1 MSEECG
7 CDCGT
12 ESWDTGL
19 IVGGQQDEVRGSN
32 QGDFN
37 GTRPNSC
44 LVHNDW
50 CSHRPTK
57 AFIVTS
63 ANGNANGTARVF
75 VEATADLSKYVFA
88 EIQVQAGV
96 QLPTVDLKK
105 HFSNGSTSA
114 LASYT
119 PVFGTA
125 TGSFAFSARN
135 VSDGDTYLKS
145 LLPTIDFPSIFVG
158 STSQAVVREATRLTV
173 RCGHRQNGAD
183 TIVASFASPFW
194 SGALDLPPGYGPAFV
209 RFHVVGIGCCWEDIE
224 FPNDT
229 NTVRCGFERVAG
241 GDGVYNADPTTAQ
254 QHGFFTFPFE
264 VPRDLFIS
272 TTGGVSPNPAQK
284 ERYVGVSATESIVQ
298 AIHRVTANGP
308 GSPEDSRRLIVD
320 SVTTRV
326 ACGANHAN
334 VIIDPDKQDLDAVP
348 PVAMRGTAQVPTV
361 NSSAPL
367 FVRRPDVI
375 AKGAHAVANAD
386 SWHATH
392 LVHRGASLAQRNA
405 VHNLEIDFVAA
416 SRAWTPA
423 RSTVIEPRM
432 PQQVDEHG
440 WGVFWGGVSN
450 VMSPGRIRRWLLES
464 VSNEEG
470 PQFSIQPI
478 SDAVIYGFAYGQDA
492 AAPPLWFWSLIS
504 GSHTLTP
511 FVDGRRLM
519 PNSWHAFSGQAHLS
533 REVSIATPA
542 INKLAGDYSIR
553 PVLSADQQ
561 GLSAVVWQRE
571 GWAGPFSDQEW
582 TFLQSVNAPFFKD
595 DYRVAYKIESFPQIW
610 ATTTAMHG
618 SQAEAGISYSNQI
631 PSLAFADSGMTTEAY
646 DAYDAYSQ
654 QGAAW
659 ATLNSKSDAILNIYM
674 RLGVKI
680 TVQKIKGFR
689 AKRTK
694 GEEYFTIGGVAYFKY
709 DTTGEV
715 EEACTHSSGDVAC
728 TEFYWGA
735 GPSANNNPL
744 QLNITWQ
751 DRQSLGSGSQ
761 IEKQLPVGVVQQTGE
776 QISRTVRL
784 RLSAA

>member
-1 MSEECG
+1 VSEECE
-7 CDCGT
+7 CDCGN
-12 ESWDTGL
+12 ESWETSL
-19 IVGGQQDEVRGSN
+19 IVGGPQDEVRGSN

-37 GTRPNSC
+37 DTRSNSC

-63 ANGNANGTARVF
+63 AYGNANGTARVF

-88 EIQVQAGV
+88 EVEVNAGL
-96 QLPTVDLKK
+96 QLPPVDLKK
-105 HFSNGSTSA
+105 HFSNGSNSA
-114 LASYT
+114 IASYT

-135 VSDGDTYLKS
+135 VSDGDTYLKT
-145 LLPTIDFPSIFVG
+145 LLPTVTFPSILVG
-158 STSQAVVREATRLTV
+158 SNSQPQVREATRLTV
-173 RCGHRQNGAD
+173 RCGYRQNGTD
-183 TIVASFASPFW
+183 TIVASFTSPFW
-194 SGALDLPPGYGPAFV
+194 SGAIATLFYPAFV
-209 RFHVVGIGCCWEDIE
+209 GFHVVGIGCCWEDIQ

-241 GDGVYNADPTTAQ
+241 GSGVTNADSKTAQ
-254 QHGFFTFPFE
+254 EHGFFTFPFN
-264 VPRDLFIS
+264 VSRDLFIDPAS
-272 TTGGVSPNPAQK
+272 NVSPPIEQK
-284 ERYVGVSATESIVQ
+284 DRYVGVAATESIVQ
-298 AIHRVTANGP
+298 AIHRLNTNGP
-308 GSPEDSRRLIVD
+308 GPPENSRRLIVD

-334 VIIDPDKQDLDAVP
+334 VIIDPDQQTIDAVP
-348 PVAMRGTAQVPTV
+348 SVAMRGTTQVPAV

-375 AKGAHAVANAD
+375 AKGAHAAANAD

-392 LVHRGASLAQRNA
+392 LVHRGASLALRNA
-405 VHNLEIDFVAA
+405 LHNLEIEFVPQTR
-416 SRAWTPA
+416 SWTPT
-423 RSTVIEPRM
+423 RSTAESQRM
-432 PQQVDEHG
+432 PQQVDQHG
-440 WGVFWGGVSN
+440 WGVSWGGQN
-450 VMSPGRIRRWLLES
+450 DLIRQGREWNPLPAYWTQF
-464 VSNEEG
+464 G
-470 PQFSIQPI
+470 PQFSVVPVAD
-478 SDAVIYGFAYGQDA
+478 SGIYGFGDSAIV
-492 AAPPLWFWSLIS
+492 PPLWFWSLIA
-504 GSHTLTP
+504 GVHELTP

-519 PNSWHAFSGQAHLS
+519 PNSWHAFKGSPHNS
-533 REVSIATPA
+533 REESIAEPA
-542 INKLAGDYSIR
+542 LNELAGDFTFLFRNPTITWR
-553 PVLSADQQ
+553 RQ
-561 GLSAVVWQRE
+561 GPS
-571 GWAGPFSDQEW
+571 GPFTDAEW
-582 TFLQSVNAPFFKD
+582 QFLQSANAPFFKD

-610 ATTTAMHG
+610 ATTTAMYR
-618 SQAEAGISYSNQI
+618 SQAGAGISYSNQI

-646 DAYDAYSQ
+646 DAYSQ
-654 QGAAW
+654 DGAAW

-674 RLGVKI
+674 RVGVKI
-680 TVQKIKGFR
+680 TVQQIKGFR

-694 GEEYFTIGGVAYFKY
+694 SRQSRGGVQTFEY

-715 EEACTHSSGDVAC
+715 EEACTHGSGDVAC